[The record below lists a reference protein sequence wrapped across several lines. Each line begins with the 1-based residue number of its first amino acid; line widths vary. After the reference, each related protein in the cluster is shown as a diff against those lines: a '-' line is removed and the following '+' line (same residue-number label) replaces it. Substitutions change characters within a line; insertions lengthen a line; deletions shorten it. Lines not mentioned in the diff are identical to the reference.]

1 MLATHRAKRAL
12 MKGYMSI
19 FDRIFG
25 SGKEKPTKPQSE
37 QPKPPKTV
45 LIKGVVGDMPPLEIG
60 YSVDVKTFLSQ
71 DPLPYLW
78 PDNEKHRK
86 GIDNY
91 ASGWGSKPQ
100 DVLRYHWT
108 TAFLSHPNQDVVIET
123 LKTLDL
129 KGGSHLGLFPRLA
142 SMLARANPL
151 VAREAARVVWSG
163 GDEML
168 DLTINC
174 LGSRGDVPSGIEPDE
189 GKRGGEFLRDTCP
202 VDRKAVFQKLTLEAF
217 GPVTA
222 GIPGQYS
229 QKVVFKHGGLRKVA
243 SGQLEQLEVHVA
255 ANKLDA
261 LRFLESRSI
270 LNGPLQFPK
279 TTIINNAERLTTRE
293 LEKIKATMPKV
304 TYDGVHRFLV
314 ETPEGIWGKDNSGIY
329 KSDSSFPA

>member
-1 MLATHRAKRAL
+1 MGIL
-12 MKGYMSI
+12 
-19 FDRIFG
+19 DRIFG
-25 SGKEKPTKPQSE
+25 SGNQQPTKPRQERIESVIARE
-37 QPKPPKTV
+37 PEPTTV
-45 LIKGVVGDMPPLEIG
+45 LIEGVVNNMPPLEIG
-60 YSVDVKTFLSQ
+60 YRIDVKAFFSQ
-71 DPLPYLW
+71 TPLPYLW

-86 GIDNY
+86 AIDNY
-91 ASGWGSKPQ
+91 ASGWGVDAQ
-100 DVLRYHWT
+100 DVLRHDWT
-108 TAFLSHPNQDVVIET
+108 TAFLKHPNQDVIIET
-123 LKTLDL
+123 LKTLDF

-142 SMLARANPL
+142 SLLARANSL
-151 VAREAARVVWSG
+151 VAREAARAVWSG

-189 GKRGGEFLRDTCP
+189 GKRGCEFLRDTCP
-202 VDRKAVFQKLTLEAF
+202 VNRKEVFQKLALEAF

-222 GIPGQYS
+222 GVPGQYS

-243 SGQLEQLEVHVA
+243 SGHLEQLKVYVA

-261 LRFLESRSI
+261 LRFLETCKISVE
-270 LNGPLQFPK
+270 PLQFPK
-279 TTIINNAERLTTRE
+279 QTIVNNAERLTTRE

-314 ETPEGIWGKDNSGIY
+314 ETPEGVWGKDNSGIY